1 MKRFLIFLWLAIG
14 LCCFCTGC
22 GQQTSPEDTALQVTV
37 LVKPGVEPSAS
48 SSSEASSDS
57 DSSSSA
63 SSEEPDENTFVDEA
77 GETVH
82 YTDVITGE
90 CTAYS
95 GDSVT
100 ALGITPEVGMVA
112 VDPSVIPYGT
122 QMLDGSALCDL
133 FMDSEEECEAF
144 GRQDMLIYLLEDEL
158 ES

>member
-77 GETVH
+77 GET
-82 YTDVITGE
+82 TLSPE
-90 CTAYS
+90 N
-95 GDSVT
+95 
-100 ALGITPEVGMVA
+100 ALLTPA
-112 VDPSVIPYGT
+112 ILSLPSA
-122 QMLDGSALCDL
+122 S
-133 FMDSEEECEAF
+133 
-144 GRQDMLIYLLEDEL
+144 RRR
-158 ES
+158 